1 MLTFSVYWS
10 DCPALTGSGESD
22 FEIDRSAEVL
32 TVVACVELLLAFDG
46 SDVEVATVAV
56 LEMPPP
62 AAPAVVVIVM
72 LGVAPAA
79 TVPKEQVTVPAA
91 WEHDPW
97 DGVAET

>member
-1 MLTFSVYWS
+1 MPW
-10 DCPALTGSGESD
+10 
-22 FEIDRSAEVL
+22 
-32 TVVACVELLLAFDG
+32 VELLFPFDG
-46 SDVEVATVAV
+46 SEVDDDTVAV

-91 WEHDPW
+91 WEQDPW

>member
-1 MLTFSVYWS
+1 VTLF
-10 DCPALTGSGESD
+10 PATTGSGESL
-22 FEIDRSAEVL
+22 FVTERSATGVI
-32 TVVACVELLLAFDG
+32 VVPWVELLFPFDG
-46 SDVEVATVAV
+46 SEVDDDTVAV